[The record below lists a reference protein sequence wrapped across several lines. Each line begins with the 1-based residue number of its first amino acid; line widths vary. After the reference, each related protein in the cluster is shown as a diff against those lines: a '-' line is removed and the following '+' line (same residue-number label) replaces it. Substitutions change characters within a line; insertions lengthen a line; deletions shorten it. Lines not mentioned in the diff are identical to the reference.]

1 MKNKE
6 QQAEK
11 DRLFQEALDNMWTK
25 DEVEEMKKR
34 EEMEEMFKDMRSKST
49 NDDLEM
55 ATSMAI
61 NAIKKLGYK
70 ESNDKLS
77 YELDFTFIK
86 EMAERMEQN
95 KGKYPAYQWWHKE
108 MNMEEMMSGLKRHCF
123 EVFEGEM
130 EDDGN
135 PLGHLVAI
143 ACNVMMIYRQFEN
156 FKK

>member
-6 QQAEK
+6 EQLHIAKK

-25 DEVEEMKKR
+25 DEVEEMKR
-34 EEMEEMFKDMRSKST
+34 RDEMEEMFKDM
-49 NDDLEM
+49 
-55 ATSMAI
+55 
-61 NAIKKLGYK
+61 GYK
-70 ESNDKLS
+70 ENNGKLS